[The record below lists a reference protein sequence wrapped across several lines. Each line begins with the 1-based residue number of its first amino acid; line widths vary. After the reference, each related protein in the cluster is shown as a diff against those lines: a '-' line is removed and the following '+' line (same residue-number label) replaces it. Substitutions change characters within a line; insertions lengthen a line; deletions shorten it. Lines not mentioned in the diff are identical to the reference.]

1 MGAGFIVYYWDR
13 VAGRMEA
20 GFVVYYWDRV
30 ASLYVET
37 ISSKQSDLDSYTAA
51 GYKTALSEER
61 RRYCFLVE
69 RQCAVSKNN
78 IAYHGKN
85 PFISY
90 FSSNFELVK
99 REVSKP
105 ACQKKSDVIDMR
117 WHLNLRDW
125 EANGNWCRTL
135 TVGRITDA
143 HLKKAYAAE
152 VQVTHLANTGSLL
165 TAYLDSMLRVVT
177 LPKPLALEL
186 CALSGTLLQISGFQG
201 QALGR
206 SLTGL
211 VVARRQLW
219 LTQARVPDVDHI
231 LVHITRCAFLPWPY
245 IWTSGREDIATL
257 SQKARDILAGSC
269 DAPLPCLGMGKGE
282 ALVSGSY
289 QSNLD
294 YPGPD
299 GTTERPEAPP
309 PGLCGKEP
317 AARTLLAQLH
327 LRLLGASTVHTGYA
341 LQFHSGPPPFLR
353 DYGHI
358 RKRPFPAVMLKV
370 Q

>member
-1 MGAGFIVYYWDR
+1 MTAKLNTFGICLLVRPLVLHSLGTSVFRHPRCLEDSPPWRFDTCGMSPGIRYPLRVFRYISATQLDASVLRPRRCSRAKHPDCNVYFPPMH
-13 VAGRMEA
+13 VM
-20 GFVVYYWDRV
+20 
-30 ASLYVET
+30 
-37 ISSKQSDLDSYTAA
+37 Q
-51 GYKTALSEER
+51 
-61 RRYCFLVE
+61 
-69 RQCAVSKNN
+69 
-78 IAYHGKN
+78 
-85 PFISY
+85 
-90 FSSNFELVK
+90 
-99 REVSKP
+99 
-105 ACQKKSDVIDMR
+105 
-117 WHLNLRDW
+117 
-125 EANGNWCRTL
+125 
-135 TVGRITDA
+135 
-143 HLKKAYAAE
+143 AYAAE

-211 VVARRQLW
+211 VVVRRQLW

-245 IWTSGREDIATL
+245 IWTSGRGDIATL
-257 SQKARDILAGSC
+257 SQKAREILAGSC

-299 GTTERPEAPP
+299 GTTKRPEAPP

-358 RKRPFPAVMLKV
+358 RKRPFPVAQKDFKLFFFLCYNTNMDVAKLQGLIWPQTEANKMNKMTSLMPSHLEEG